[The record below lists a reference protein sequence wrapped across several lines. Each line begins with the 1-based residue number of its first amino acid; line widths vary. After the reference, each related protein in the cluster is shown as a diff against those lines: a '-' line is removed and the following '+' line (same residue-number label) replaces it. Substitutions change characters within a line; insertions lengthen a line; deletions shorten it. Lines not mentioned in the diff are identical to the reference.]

1 MKKML
6 MTGTALLLISSSA
19 MAADLSKPHAAPVYT
34 KAPMMPLYSWSG
46 CYIGIE
52 GGGAWGTSRHED
64 VNSVHITSDYNV
76 SGGLIGGELGCNYQ
90 PAGSS
95 WLVGLE
101 GDLSWT
107 NKKGSGN
114 DIPPFVTATVSGTE
128 EHWLGTGRA
137 RLGWLATPQVLL
149 YGTGGFAVASVEAD
163 VTPPGFAM
171 FTDTKTRWG
180 WTAGGGL
187 EWAFLPNWSVKA
199 EYLYVQLQNTGYF
212 GTPISLPGIVI
223 VTRGNVPLNNNIGRV
238 GLNFKLF

>member
-19 MAADLSKPHAAPVYT
+19 MAADLSKRAAPVYT

-64 VNSVHITSDYNV
+64 VNGLHITSDYNV

-107 NKKGSGN
+107 NKKGSAN
-114 DIPPFVTATVSGTE
+114 DIVPFDTLAVSGTQ

-137 RLGWLATPQVLL
+137 RLGWLVTPQVLL

-163 VTPPGFAM
+163 VTPPGFAT
-171 FTDTKTRWG
+171 FTDTQTRWG

-187 EWAFLPNWSVKA
+187 EWAFFNNWSVKA
-199 EYLYVQLQNTGYF
+199 EYLYVQLQNASYF
-212 GTPISLPGIVI
+212 AGGVPAAAIVA
-223 VTRGNVPLNNNIGRV
+223 RGNVPLNNNIGRV
-238 GLNFKLF
+238 GLNFKFF

>member
-6 MTGTALLLISSSA
+6 MTGTALLVISSSA
-19 MAADLSKPHAAPVYT
+19 MAADLSKRAAPVYT
-34 KAPMMPLYSWSG
+34 KAPMMPFYSWSG

-64 VNSVHITSDYNV
+64 VNGLHITSDYNV

-107 NKKGSGN
+107 NKKGSAN
-114 DIPPFVTATVSGTE
+114 DIVPFDTLFVSGTQ

-163 VTPPGFAM
+163 VTPPAFAT
-171 FTDTKTRWG
+171 FTETQTRWG
-180 WTAGGGL
+180 WTAGAGL
-187 EWAFLPNWSVKA
+187 EWAFFNNWSVKA
-199 EYLYVQLQNTGYF
+199 EYLYVQLQNASYF
-212 GTPISLPGIVI
+212 AGGVPAAGIVA
-223 VTRGNVPLNNNIGRV
+223 RGNVPLNNNIGRV
-238 GLNFKLF
+238 GLNFKFF